1 MLIFSKA
8 KILIA
13 LGTLF
18 GGVMIT
24 SLLLSNESGK
34 PNYLDLDGKVDYIT
48 DNMCNIKNGKADLK
62 NELVSINRYKF
73 KIDKNLS
80 LYLHELKDF
89 STIDLSN
96 KSEIYQS
103 NEWKI
108 FTREME
114 FDSFQKAEFK
124 RSNTLPPE
132 FIKVVEYA
140 KSYMNKLYNIDK
152 ISLKNVIHKVGSY
165 DIENERLRILTNI
178 RIDFFYDG
186 TMIDDRDDRKYLFID
201 VSFDDMKKITTRPKY
216 VAYTF
221 HLLLEQAEKGGF
233 KDNRHIKSSYAL
245 KAVSPKV
252 NVIKESL
259 EDFNLYNDVCG
270 AYTKTSLYHDNDRA
284 KPLSKGMLGTIKVK
298 NPRLCD
304 YHHTNCKE
312 LSISN
317 SF

>member
-18 GGVMIT
+18 GGVIIT
-24 SLLLSNESGK
+24 SLLSSNESGK
-34 PNYLDLDGKVDYIT
+34 PNYLDLDGKIDYIT
-48 DNMCNIKNGKADLK
+48 DNMCNIKNGKPHIENRKVL
-62 NELVSINRYKF
+62 SIYEYKF
-73 KIDKNLS
+73 KIDKNPTLS
-80 LYLHELKDF
+80 LRDLKDF

-103 NEWKI
+103 NQWDI
-108 FTREME
+108 FTGRIGL
-114 FDSFQKAEFK
+114 DSFQKAEFK
-124 RSNTLPPE
+124 RSNTLPSE

-152 ISLKNVIHKVGSY
+152 ISLKNVIHTLGSY
-165 DIENERLRILTNI
+165 DIENERLRIGLNNFS
-178 RIDFFYDG
+178 IDFFYDG
-186 TMIDDRDDRKYLFID
+186 TMIDDGKYLFID
-201 VSFDDMKKITTRPKY
+201 VSFDDMKKITTRPENE
-216 VAYTF
+216 AYTF

-233 KDNRHIKSSYAL
+233 KDNRYIKSSYAL
-245 KAVSPKV
+245 KAVSSKV
-252 NVIKESL
+252 NVLKKSL
-259 EDFNLYNDVCG
+259 EDFGLYAYICG
-270 AYTKTSLYHDNDRA
+270 AYIKTSLYDDWA